1 MFWLI
6 SNCVVLLRPTC
17 LKFLAWPNPRACR
30 VVSRAL
36 PKYTHAVLCCTN
48 TCRTTC
54 CPTCWP
60 SLVWGLLYVCQ
71 GLLSKDDCVCYK
83 WYYPRSYEPQW
94 GNMGGPLNVF
104 FFFFPIEVI
113 SQIPAMIRKREGT
126 SIVGEINTTESCMLH
141 SGRMNHRNITCKTR
155 KTYFAFLPKKNHKL
169 FDHVS
174 HKYKSSVVFIDA

>member
-1 MFWLI
+1 M
-6 SNCVVLLRPTC
+6 CVKDSF
-17 LKFLAWPNPRACR
+17 LKMI
-30 VVSRAL
+30 VSATSDIIQDPMNHNEATWEGL
-36 PKYTHAVLCCTN
+36 ST
-48 TCRTTC
+48 
-54 CPTCWP
+54 P
-60 SLVWGLLYVCQ
+60 S
-71 GLLSKDDCVCYK
+71 
-83 WYYPRSYEPQW
+83 
-94 GNMGGPLNVF
+94 

-155 KTYFAFLPKKNHKL
+155 KTHFAFLPKKNHKL